1 MWNLNRILK
10 ILNRTLFLIVFCGIH
25 SLGIAAT
32 PGTDILEP
40 LTLKPLISEKKVDN
54 FEYKLEGR
62 PDPFVPFLTK
72 KASTSKLD
80 PNEIIDD
87 GGGELSGMQKFEP
100 GQLTLVAVLEST
112 SQKIAMVEDVTGKGY
127 ILNEGTPIG
136 RRGIV
141 TQIDPQQ
148 VLIVET
154 ARTRAGKDLKTTVIM
169 RLKKEG
175 EQ

>member
-1 MWNLNRILK
+1 MWNTPNLK
-10 ILNRTLFLIVFCGIH
+10 ILSCSFFLTVLWGMNAHAGTLMP
-25 SLGIAAT
+25 AT
-32 PGTDILEP
+32 DVLEP
-40 LTLKPLISEKKVDN
+40 IAPLGTEKKADD

-72 KASTSKLD
+72 KASTPKLD

-87 GGGELSGMQKFEP
+87 GGEELSGMQKFEP

-112 SQKIAMVEDVTGKGY
+112 SQKMAMVEDVTGKGY
-127 ILNEGTPIG
+127 ILNEGTLIG
-136 RRGIV
+136 RRGVV
-141 TQIDPQQ
+141 THIDPQK

-154 ARTRAGKDLKTTVIM
+154 AHTRAGKEIKTTVTM

>member
-1 MWNLNRILK
+1 MWNTHTLK
-10 ILNRTLFLIVFCGIH
+10 ILSCTFMLTVLCGMTPPA
-25 SLGIAAT
+25 STAMAAAT
-32 PGTDILEP
+32 DVLEP
-40 LTLKPLISEKKVDN
+40 IAPLGSVEKTAA

-62 PDPFVPFLTK
+62 PDPFVPFLTE
-72 KASTSKLD
+72 KATTAQQD

-87 GGGELSGMQKFEP
+87 GEGELSGMQKFEP
-100 GQLTLVAVLEST
+100 GQLTLVAVMEST

-148 VLIVET
+148 GLIVET
-154 ARTRAGKDLKTTVIM
+154 ARTRAGKDIKTTVTM

>member
-1 MWNLNRILK
+1 MWNTRTLK
-10 ILNRTLFLIVFCGIH
+10 ILSCSFLLTVLYGMSSQAGTLIP
-25 SLGIAAT
+25 AT
-32 PGTDILEP
+32 DVLEP
-40 LTLKPLISEKKVDN
+40 LGPLGTEQKADD

-72 KASTSKLD
+72 KASTPKLD

-87 GGGELSGMQKFEP
+87 GEGELSGMQKFEP

-141 TQIDPQQ
+141 TQITPNQ